1 MPVPDSRLST
11 SAFGHQ
17 DGDTTQYRI
26 VRKGSRYNILGP
38 DGRIFTKYKSA
49 SVVGPRW
56 EELTST
62 PWPYDSTAYE
72 RGFRLW
78 QLGLIRREQVGKQH
92 IVVQRKPVAPIA
104 APKPASRIVI
114 VPITRLALPAPRI
127 DLNEHIRLMQSL
139 HKNPVLLFDARI
151 QQALRHEV
159 EYHRPDAKWA
169 QHLLKLLAR
178 YERSRQSSGTSSD
191 IVREK
196 HMAWQEQRGQ
206 TEAPV

>member
-1 MPVPDSRLST
+1 VSDSRLLT

-17 DGDTTQYRI
+17 DSDMGRYRI
-26 VRKGSRYNILGP
+26 MRKGSLYNILGP
-38 DGRIFTKYKSA
+38 EGRIFTKYKSA

-56 EELTST
+56 EELTHI

-72 RGFRLW
+72 RGLRLW
-78 QLGLIRREQVGKQH
+78 QLGLIPRDQVGKRHITVQH
-92 IVVQRKPVAPIA
+92 EPVAPKTA
-104 APKPASRIVI
+104 LKSLNRVVV
-114 VPITRLALPAPRI
+114 VPITKLALPAPRI

-139 HKNPVLLFDARI
+139 HRNPALLFEPRI

-178 YERSRQSSGTSSD
+178 YERSRRSTGPSSD
-191 IVREK
+191 TVLEK
-196 HMAWQEQRGQ
+196 HVAWQEQRRQ
-206 TEAPV
+206 TEVSV